1 MLSVKCPICRGKGR
15 IPDIQRADGKERF
28 TKCTECTGMGLVNFD
43 AISEELRE
51 LVYRQNA
58 S

>member
-1 MLSVKCPICRGKGR
+1 MLNVKCPICRGKGR
-15 IPDIQRADGKERF
+15 IPAEKSAKKKDMLIP
-28 TKCTECTGMGLVNFD
+28 CSECSGTGLVNFD